1 MDVESI
7 LAYCLELPGAWP
19 DSHMENVHPV
29 VKVGAAERGK
39 IFAVLQNEW
48 VGVKVA
54 RSQEEAD
61 EWLQRFPEDA
71 RVMPF
76 LGRSGWITL
85 SFGGAVPEQDL
96 RDAVDESYRL
106 VVAGL
111 PKRLRAE
118 GWDAV

>member
-1 MDVESI
+1 MTVDSM
-7 LAYCLELPGAWP
+7 LAYCLGLPGTWP

-29 VKVGAAERGK
+29 VKVGEAERGK
-39 IFAVLQNEW
+39 IFAVLQDEW

-54 RSQEEAD
+54 RTQEEAD
-61 EWLQRFPEDA
+61 EWLQRFPEHV
-71 RVMPF
+71 RVMPY

-85 SFGGAVPEQDL
+85 DLGDAIPEQDL

-106 VVAGL
+106 VVAKL
-111 PKRLRAE
+111 PKRLRTD

>member
-1 MDVESI
+1 MDVASI
-7 LAYCLELPGAWP
+7 LAYCLDFPGAWP

>member
-29 VKVGAAERGK
+29 VKVGPDDRGK
-39 IFAVLQNEW
+39 IFAVLQDEW
-48 VGVKVA
+48 VGLKAA
-54 RSQEEAD
+54 RTQEEAD
-61 EWLQRFPEDA
+61 EWLQRFPGHA

-85 SFGGAVPEQDL
+85 DL
-96 RDAVDESYRL
+96 DGVIPTHELHDAVDESYRL
-106 VVAGL
+106 VVANL
-111 PKRLRAE
+111 PKRLRPE